1 MKLYLAGPKAG
12 KTIVLNGLSFVSGI
26 AEVDPKNT
34 AIANYFGK
42 CYAAYPEGSDELAA
56 ALSLPGGG
64 KEIYYGKR
72 DIPQNESR
80 TKSGSASDGTGTP
93 TAASEDQ
100 RSDDAADTHAQ
111 GSGSG
116 TEGGGHEDAGLRIQE
131 TVVEACMKLDTINPK
146 HWSPGGVPKFPEV
159 LNRLGANE
167 LGITRKQINT
177 YGLTRT
183 QVAERQDA

>member
-56 ALSLPGGG
+56 ALNLPGGG
-64 KEIYYGKR
+64 KEVYYGKR
-72 DIPQNESR
+72 DIPRNEPR
-80 TKSGSASDGTGTP
+80 TESGNTSNGNRTP
-93 TAASEDQ
+93 TPPSEDQ
-100 RSDDAADTHAQ
+100 RTDDAADADTQ
-111 GSGSG
+111 GSRSG
-116 TEGGGHEDAGLRIQE
+116 TEGGGHEDTGLRIQE

-146 HWSPGGVPKFPEV
+146 HWTPGGAPKFPEV
-159 LNRLGANE
+159 LNKLGDNA

-183 QVAERQDA
+183 QVAERQNG